1 MTGDTTKSP
10 TLCIIDCALG
20 FSENVRLIPYPQA
33 NEFFWRFFEMNNFSR
48 ATSAFVLTASLLAS
62 SVAAVAQTPASKP
75 AADAQNTSQTKTQS
89 EQKQAQTEPTAEQKA
104 AATQPAA
111 TAVKTS
117 NKTLSTNDD
126 PNMIGKRNINS
137 GLIAKMSGSTEK
149 EVRMGREAAA
159 EVDRQAKFVDD
170 PAITEYVNRV
180 GQNIVLHSDAKVP
193 FTIKVIDSDEVNA
206 FALPGGFFYVN
217 KGLILA
223 ADNEAELAGVMAHEI
238 AHVAARHA
246 VENQTKASLLEYA
259 ALGGSIFLGG
269 IPGMIYQNTAGIGL
283 LGIFMKFSR
292 GAEEEADKL
301 GVQYMYAAGY
311 DPGAMATMFEKLE
324 AKNKKKPGFV
334 ARAFSTHPAPPDRR
348 ASALALAARFP
359 EHEEYVIS
367 SSEFQRVKNRLLRLS
382 NARAS
387 TAGAIAAGDDNGAP
401 GRPTLKRRQP
411 TPDDSTTTPDGDQQ
425 QKTEAPKLKKDPETT
440 KTPDKP

>member
-1 MTGDTTKSP
+1 
-10 TLCIIDCALG
+10 
-20 FSENVRLIPYPQA
+20 
-33 NEFFWRFFEMNNFSR
+33 MNNFSR
-48 ATSAFVLTASLLAS
+48 ATSAFVLSASLLVS
-62 SVAAVAQTPASKP
+62 SVAAIAQTSTTKP
-75 AADAQNTSQTKTQS
+75 ADQEPKTSQTQA
-89 EQKQAQTEPTAEQKA
+89 EPKQAEQKSDQKK
-104 AATQPAA
+104 TQPVA
-111 TAVKTS
+111 TVKS
-117 NKTLSTNDD
+117 NKPLSTNED

-137 GLIAKMSGSTEK
+137 GIIAKMSGSTEK
-149 EVRMGREAAA
+149 EVRQGREAAA

-170 PAITEYVNRV
+170 PIITEYVNRV

-217 KGLILA
+217 KGLLLA

-269 IPGMIYQNTAGIGL
+269 IPGLIYQNTAGIGL

-292 GAEEEADKL
+292 SAEEEADKL

-324 AKNKKKPGFV
+324 AKNKKKPGFI
-334 ARAFSTHPAPPDRR
+334 ARAFQTHPAPPDRR
-348 ASALALAARFP
+348 ASALALASRFP
-359 EHEEYVIS
+359 EQEEYVIS
-367 SSEFQRVKNRLLRLS
+367 SSEFQRVKGRLLRLS

-387 TAGAIAAGDDNGAP
+387 TAGAIQAGDEGGAP

-411 TPDDSTTTPDGDQQ
+411 TPDDSTTTPEGE
-425 QKTEAPKLKKDPETT
+425 QKPAESAPPKLKKNEGDKP

>member
-1 MTGDTTKSP
+1 
-10 TLCIIDCALG
+10 
-20 FSENVRLIPYPQA
+20 
-33 NEFFWRFFEMNNFSR
+33 MNNFSR
-48 ATSAFVLTASLLAS
+48 ATSALVLTASLLAS
-62 SVAAVAQTPASKP
+62 SVAAVAQTPAPKP
-75 AADAQNTSQTKTQS
+75 AEPAAKTSQAAKTTDKKS
-89 EQKQAQTEPTAEQKA
+89 DEKTPATTTTAK
-104 AATQPAA
+104 
-111 TAVKTS
+111 S
-117 NKTLSTNDD
+117 NKPLSPNED
-126 PNMIGKRNINS
+126 PAMIGKRNIN
-137 GLIAKMSGSTEK
+137 GGIIGKMSGSLEK
-149 EVRMGREAAA
+149 EVRLGREAAA

-170 PAITEYVNRV
+170 PIITEYVNRV
-180 GQNIVLHSDAKVP
+180 GQNIVLHSDSKVP

-217 KGLILA
+217 KGLLLA

-259 ALGGSIFLGG
+259 AIAGSIFLGG

-324 AKNKKKPGFV
+324 AKNKKKPGFI
-334 ARAFSTHPAPPDRR
+334 ARAFATHPAPPDRR
-348 ASALALAARFP
+348 ASAQALAARFP

-387 TAGAIAAGDDNGAP
+387 TAGAIQAAEEGGAP

-411 TPDDSTTTPDGDQQ
+411 TPDETTTTTPEGE
-425 QKTEAPKLKKDPETT
+425 QKPTTEAPPKLKRNDGGTT

>member
-1 MTGDTTKSP
+1 MSLLGSSTIALAQTTTTKSP
-10 TLCIIDCALG
+10 
-20 FSENVRLIPYPQA
+20 EQQQA
-33 NEFFWRFFEMNNFSR
+33 GTQTQT
-48 ATSAFVLTASLLAS
+48 ATTDAK
-62 SVAAVAQTPASKP
+62 Q
-75 AADAQNTSQTKTQS
+75 ADAKKTQ
-89 EQKQAQTEPTAEQKA
+89 TT
-104 AATQPAA
+104 AA
-111 TAVKTS
+111 TAAKPT
-117 NKTLSTNDD
+117 KPLSTNED
-126 PNMIGKRNINS
+126 PAMIGKRNINGGFIGKIS
-137 GLIAKMSGSTEK
+137 GGTEK
-149 EVRMGREAAA
+149 EVRQGREAAA

-170 PAITEYVNRV
+170 PVITEYVNRV

-217 KGLILA
+217 KGLLLA

-246 VENQTKASLLEYA
+246 VENQAKMGLLEYA
-259 ALGGSIFLGG
+259 ALGASIFLGG

-324 AKNKKKPGFV
+324 AKNKKKPGFISK
-334 ARAFSTHPAPPDRR
+334 AFATHPAPPDRR
-348 ASALALAARFP
+348 QAAINLAARFP
-359 EHEEYVIS
+359 EREEYVIS

-387 TAGAIAAGDDNGAP
+387 TTGAIQSVDENGAP

-411 TPDDSTTTPDGDQQ
+411 TPDDTTTTPDGETKPAD
-425 QKTEAPKLKKDPETT
+425 TSAPPKLKRNTGGDTT
-440 KTPDKP
+440 KPADPDKP

>member
-1 MTGDTTKSP
+1 
-10 TLCIIDCALG
+10 
-20 FSENVRLIPYPQA
+20 
-33 NEFFWRFFEMNNFSR
+33 MNNFSR
-48 ATSAFVLTASLLAS
+48 ATSAFVLTASLFIS
-62 SVAAVAQTPASKP
+62 SVAALAQTPVTKP
-75 AADAQNTSQTKTQS
+75 ADDAQKTTQTQS
-89 EQKQAQTEPTAEQKA
+89 DQKAPADQKQAEQKKTA
-104 AATQPAA
+104 SVPAPV
-111 TAVKTS
+111 VKS
-117 NKTLSTNDD
+117 SGKPLSTNED
-126 PNMIGKRNINS
+126 PNQIGKRNINT
-137 GLIAKMSGSTEK
+137 GIIAKMSGSTEK
-149 EVRMGREAAA
+149 EVRLGRELAA

-180 GQNIVLHSDAKVP
+180 GQNIVLHSDSKVP

-246 VENQTKASLLEYA
+246 VENQTKASLLEYGA
-259 ALGGSIFLGG
+259 IAGSIFLGG

-324 AKNKKKPGFV
+324 AKNKKKPGLI

-367 SSEFQRVKNRLLRLS
+367 SSEFQRVKGRLLRLS

-387 TAGAIAAGDDNGAP
+387 TAGAIAAGEDGSAP

-411 TPDDSTTTPDGDQQ
+411 TPDDPSTTPDGEQEKKD
-425 QKTEAPKLKKDPETT
+425 APPKLKKDPEPT